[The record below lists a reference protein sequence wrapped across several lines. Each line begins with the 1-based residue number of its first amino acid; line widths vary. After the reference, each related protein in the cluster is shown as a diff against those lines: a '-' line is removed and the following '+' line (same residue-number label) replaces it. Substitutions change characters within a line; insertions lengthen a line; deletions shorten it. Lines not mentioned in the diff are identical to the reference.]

1 MRCRIQSA
9 PLRGRPP
16 EISPVILLLSW
27 GVGDLSFC
35 KARVP
40 PAHPAFSGAEATSCQ
55 LLSAA
60 CSRSHMIS
68 SGGQRMLLVCIKRAL
83 DGESSG
89 RVECVSVTSCL
100 E

>member
-1 MRCRIQSA
+1 MSTRLSREDWRFGAYSA
-9 PLRGRPP
+9 
-16 EISPVILLLSW
+16 
-27 GVGDLSFC
+27 GVALE
-35 KARVP
+35 V
-40 PAHPAFSGAEATSCQ
+40 AFSGAEATSCQ